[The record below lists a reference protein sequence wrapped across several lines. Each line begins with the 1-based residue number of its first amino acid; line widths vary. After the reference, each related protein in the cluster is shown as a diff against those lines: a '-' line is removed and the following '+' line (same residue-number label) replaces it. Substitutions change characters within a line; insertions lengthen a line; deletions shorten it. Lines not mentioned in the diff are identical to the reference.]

1 MFATATFTQSD
12 ASIITIQKDRLID
25 PKPPKKKT

>member
-1 MFATATFTQSD
+1 MFATATFTQS

-25 PKPPKKKT
+25 PKPPKK